1 MIFVRHTACP
11 ASSSPR
17 ASRFFLFGTLA
28 LLAALLTA
36 CGGDAVG
43 QGGPPGAAPVSV
55 APAVERPITDSE
67 EFTGRIEALESVDI
81 RPRVGGTIDKV
92 HFTDGA
98 LVKKGQLLFSI
109 DSRPLQAE
117 LARGEAAVSATLTR
131 GELAKG
137 ELARAKKLLD
147 SQAISKQEFDQ
158 LTSATRTAETDTAT
172 ANASLRIAKL
182 NLDYTQV
189 RAPIAGR
196 ASRALITEGNL
207 VSEQSI
213 LTTVVATQ
221 KVYAYFDGSEQTF
234 LRFRKTGVGNLKVG
248 MGLANESGFPH
259 AGKIDFIDNR
269 LNVQTG
275 AIRLR
280 AVFDNAAGQFTPGLL
295 ARLQVSGAETY
306 PAVLTPERAIGTDQS
321 KRYVFVVAATEPGK
335 PVVPEFREVQL
346 GALMGGMRV
355 ITKGLKA
362 GELVV
367 VNGLQRVRPGAPIAP
382 AKLAVDTQG
391 MPIEPPPQGPN
402 GAPPGAAPGKPGDKP
417 AEKPAAPASAPEKK
431 ATAPA
436 STKLSAGAAKA
447 QSAERAA

>member
-1 MIFVRHTACP
+1 MFFVRHT
-11 ASSSPR
+11 SLFTSVSPR

-28 LLAALLTA
+28 VLAALLTA

-55 APAVERPITDSE
+55 APAVERPIADAE

-117 LARGEAAVSATLTR
+117 LARGEAAVSATVSR

-158 LTSATRTAETDTAT
+158 LTSAARTAETDTAT

-207 VSEQSI
+207 VNEQSI

-234 LRFRKTGVGNLKVG
+234 LRFRKIGIANLKVG
-248 MGLANESGFPH
+248 MGLANEPGYPH

-295 ARLQVSGAETY
+295 ARLQVSGVETY

-321 KRYVFVVAATEPGK
+321 KRYVFVVPASEPGK

-346 GALMGGMRV
+346 GALMGPMRV

-362 GELVV
+362 NELVV

-382 AKLAVDTQG
+382 STLAVDAQG
-391 MPIEPPPQGPN
+391 MPVEPPPQSPP
-402 GAPPGAAPGKPGDKP
+402 GAPGAAPGAPPAPKP
-417 AEKPAAPASAPEKK
+417 ADKASGSAPAAPASAAKS
-431 ATAPA
+431 ARA
-436 STKLSAGAAKA
+436 KL
-447 QSAERAA
+447 AERAA